1 MVRNSGVNKTFEEIQ
16 SYFDKIRNEIDKAQ
30 MSVEQMVFNTEHA
43 KERLEADLHQGFY
56 FDGKESWELIK
67 KDHNGT
73 IHRKKVKLND
83 RKK

>member
-43 KERLEADLHQGFY
+43 KERLEADLKQGFY
-56 FDGKESWELIK
+56 FDGKQSWELYK
-67 KDHNGT
+67 KEPNGT
-73 IHRKKVKLND
+73 MKRKRINLND

>member
-1 MVRNSGVNKTFEEIQ
+1 MVRDNGMNKTFDEVQ
-16 SYFDKIRNEIDKAQ
+16 KLFDKIRNEIDQAQ

-43 KERLEADLHQGFY
+43 KERLEADLKQGYY
-56 FDGKESWELIK
+56 FDGKNSWELYK

-73 IHRKKVKLND
+73 IKRKRIKLND